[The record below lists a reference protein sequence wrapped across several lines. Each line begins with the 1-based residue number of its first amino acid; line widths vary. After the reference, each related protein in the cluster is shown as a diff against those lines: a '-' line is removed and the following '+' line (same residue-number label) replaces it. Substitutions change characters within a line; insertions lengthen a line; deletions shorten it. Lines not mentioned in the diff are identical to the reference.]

1 MKDFS
6 KLQSKLQY
14 LGGSMMIPI
23 ILLVVCGFCMG
34 IGSPLANF
42 ILTKGSILHTIAV
55 LFMRIGGMI
64 MGNLPVWFSIGLAFG
79 LTKENK
85 GWAALIAVFMLF
97 SINNT
102 IQTLLSMKGITA
114 ATCNVDGFVALGYT
128 IEQAKIQIPMY
139 RTVAGFFTYDMSIF
153 VALIVGGLTSF
164 LMNHYGNV
172 KLPDMLGFFAGPKF
186 VVVLTPLFAVPVG
199 ALLFFLWPYVN
210 VGIQSLSTFM
220 ATSGLVGTFVNRIL
234 DRCLLPFGMHHLIN
248 FPLFYSALGGSMTID
263 GVLYNGTA
271 EIGQALVAS
280 PTATTFLV
288 RNWNQGKN
296 IINIAGWSGA
306 MLAMYHTA
314 LPENRKKVLAIMIPA
329 LFTAAVVGVT
339 EPMEFTIL
347 FANPLLYYLVHVP
360 LAGCA
365 AVLSEAM
372 HVSLDGDALVFM
384 TSNLLQP
391 QKVHAMPLLFLYPL
405 FFCLYYFIFKWFI
418 LKFNVMTPGRKKEE
432 SVRFASKTEIKE
444 YKTGANETTDSKF
457 TEGVDFAQSI
467 VDCFGGADNIT
478 TVENC
483 LSRLRVT
490 VKDASLV
497 VAKDVWIN
505 DLQAMGVVITG
516 NNFQIIYGPRVNKI
530 ATDVRKVLGR

>member
-42 ILTKGSILHTIAV
+42 ILTPGSFLHTLAV

-64 MGNLPVWFSIGLAFG
+64 MGNLPVWFAIGLSFG

-102 IQTLLSMKGITA
+102 IQTLLSMNGITA

-128 IEQAKIQIPMY
+128 VDEALVKIPMY

-153 VALIVGGLTSF
+153 VSLIVGGLTSF
-164 LMNHYGNV
+164 LMNRYGNV
-172 KLPDMLGFFAGPKF
+172 KLPDMLSFFAGPKF
-186 VVVLTPLFAVPVG
+186 IVVLTPLFAVPVG
-199 ALLFFLWPYVN
+199 ALLYYVWPYVN
-210 VGIQSLSTFM
+210 IGIQSLSTFM
-220 ATSGLVGTFVNRIL
+220 ATSGLAGTFVNRIL

-248 FPLFYSALGGSMTID
+248 FPLFYTALGGSMVVD

-271 EIGQALVAS
+271 EIGNALVAS

-296 IINIAGWSGA
+296 IINIAGWGGA

-314 LPENRKKVLAIMIPA
+314 LPENRKKVLATMIPA

-339 EPMEFTIL
+339 EPMEFTVL

-372 HVSLDGDALVFM
+372 KVSIDGDALVFM
-384 TSNLLQP
+384 LSNFLQP
-391 QKVHAMPLLFLYPL
+391 QKVHAVPLLFLMPL
-405 FFCLYYFIFKWFI
+405 FFALYYFIFKWFI
-418 LKFNVMTPGRKKEE
+418 VKFDVMTPGRKKQED
-432 SVRFASKTEIKE
+432 VRFASKSEI
-444 YKTGANETTDSKF
+444 NEFKHKNDNKDEKKF
-457 TEGVDFAQSI
+457 SEGIDFAQSI
-467 VDCFGGADNIT
+467 VDCFGGPNNIT

-497 VAKDVWIN
+497 VDKEVWIN
-505 DLQAMGVVITG
+505 NLQAMGVVITG
-516 NNFQIIYGPRVNKI
+516 NNFQIIYGPRVNSI